1 MGWGSVDFDDQDWE
15 QVHPAEQDAA
25 AASTV
30 WKVAAGVAIG
40 IVIGAAAMYAADRH
54 IEASAWSETVQA
66 FERALPGAGPASAPA
81 QPTRQAAAPRAARPV
96 PEPAP
101 APPVTPT
108 TEAPPA
114 ALPASAMAAE
124 TGGRQAG
131 TAPGTPLSDLERK
144 QRAWA
149 RYYKKPPYCENNPTS
164 DTLIDCANHYIRAR
178 RQFEEAYAAGRL

>member
-1 MGWGSVDFDDQDWE
+1 MGWGTVDFDDQDWE
-15 QVHPAEQDAA
+15 QAHPAEQDVAGAA
-25 AASTV
+25 TA
-30 WKVAAGVAIG
+30 WKVAAGMAVG
-40 IVIGAAAMYAADRH
+40 IVIGATAMYLADRH

-66 FERALPGAGPASAPA
+66 FERALPGAGPSVPAPVQAS
-81 QPTRQAAAPRAARPV
+81 RQATAPQAAVPV
-96 PEPAP
+96 PEPTP
-101 APPVTPT
+101 APPPIAESPRPAVPAPGVT
-108 TEAPPA
+108 AD
-114 ALPASAMAAE
+114 

-131 TAPGTPLSDLERK
+131 SGPGAPLSDLERK